1 MCLATVHRRDR
12 AIPKVLTRAVGNKI
26 QRRRKV
32 SLSARELS
40 RPFSS
45 AFDGGMVGKTGEAD
59 DSRAEL
65 VSLPPSLCGIMPAH
79 IRLERA
85 NLATPA
91 PPRTDERRNHPRTTI
106 TDTLSSDPRPLLGR
120 QTRCHSRCLHERAS
134 ERAKNEARTTRSST

>member
-1 MCLATVHRRDR
+1 MCAIVHKR
-12 AIPKVLTRAVGNKI
+12 AIAPSKVLNTAVGNKI

-32 SLSARELS
+32 PLSARELS

-59 DSRAEL
+59 DSRGEA
-65 VSLPPSLCGIMPAH
+65 VSLSYCRIMPVH

-91 PPRTDERRNHPRTTI
+91 PPRTDERRNHPGTTI

-120 QTRCHSRCLHERAS
+120 QARCHSRGRHER
-134 ERAKNEARTTRSST
+134 ERRTKRATRTST